1 MQIDPAAA
9 KDARATADANREAAR
24 AEAAANAAKQS
35 GLTRDQ
41 RVEEAMSSD
50 ASRPTVAEKRADRK
64 ADEHIAQPTGRTRP
78 PSGSRILD
86 VLA

>member
-9 KDARATADANREAAR
+9 KDARAAAEANRDAAR
-24 AEAAANAAKQS
+24 AEAAANAARQS
-35 GLTRDQ
+35 DLARDQ
-41 RVEEAMSSD
+41 RVEEAKSSD
-50 ASRPTVAEKRADRK
+50 ASRPTVAEKRSDRK
-64 ADEHIAQPTGRTRP
+64 SDEQIAQPTGRTRP

>member
-9 KDARATADANREAAR
+9 KDARAAAEATRDAAR

-35 GLTRDQ
+35 DLARDQ
-41 RVEEAMSSD
+41 RVEEAKASD
-50 ASRPTVAEKRADRK
+50 ASRPTVAEKRSDRK
-64 ADEHIAQPTGRTRP
+64 SDEQIAQPSGRTRP

>member
-9 KDARATADANREAAR
+9 KDVRAAAEVSREGARS
-24 AEAAANAAKQS
+24 EAAAHGARQS
-35 GLTRDQ
+35 DLARDQ
-41 RVEEAMSSD
+41 RVQEAKSSD

-64 ADEHIAQPTGRTRP
+64 VEGQISPPTGRTRP
-78 PSGSRILD
+78 ASGSRILD